1 MAPGSSARTSARRSS
16 GRGTAS
22 SASTT
27 SRRARSRTSQHLRDD
42 AFVFLHHDVSEP
54 IVVDEPLDFV
64 YHLAALASPIDY
76 LRLPLHSLKAGS
88 YGTHHALGLA
98 KWKRARFLLAST
110 SEVYGDPQMHPQPE
124 TYWGNVNPIGP
135 RGVYDEA
142 KRYAE
147 ALTMAYHRQQGVDTS
162 IVRIF
167 NTYGPRMR
175 PNDGRAIPNFMSQ
188 ALAEKPL
195 TVYGDGSQ
203 TRSFCYVDDLIRG
216 LVLLAESGEH
226 LPVNIGNPGEYTILQ
241 LAEAVLAATGS
252 PSQIL
257 FESLPVDDPQVRQP
271 DITRARQ
278 ILGWEPEIPLD
289 EGLRRTL
296 ASLGEGT
303 RRVRRAGAMAAAL
316 AVAVAVVLAPTAS
329 ASSSLRIG
337 IFDDGVVLYGEPDLV
352 FPQLQKT
359 RTQLLRVN
367 LWWSGPGISVA
378 TRKPKRPAD
387 PNDPAYNWD
396 TYDRTVRFS
405 IVNGIIPIFSIIGTP
420 PWANAA
426 KGWNVAPTNARDLQ
440 NFAAAAQKRYSGT
453 FVNADGVVLP
463 RVSLWMAWNEP
474 NNPVFLKPQYRRVG
488 KTWTIQSGRD
498 YAKLCNAVVSGI
510 KSVQRTS
517 KVACGATGPRGNN
530 NPNSSRPSVSP
541 IPFLRAMKAGG
552 AKGFDAYAQHPY
564 YGSPAET
571 PSTKP
576 PPGLRGQPPTAVTLG
591 NIDVLIGEL
600 DRLYGR
606 QMRVWVTEYGYQTNP
621 TDRIF
626 GVTWSKQAAYLAQAV
641 SIVRAN
647 PRIDMFLW
655 FLLRDEQRLSGW
667 QSGLMTYDGKRKPS
681 FAAFQRAAISLGA
694 P

>member
-1 MAPGSSARTSARRSS
+1 
-16 GRGTAS
+16 
-22 SASTT
+22 
-27 SRRARSRTSQHLRDD
+27 
-42 AFVFLHHDVSEP
+42 
-54 IVVDEPLDFV
+54 
-64 YHLAALASPIDY
+64 
-76 LRLPLHSLKAGS
+76 
-88 YGTHHALGLA
+88 
-98 KWKRARFLLAST
+98 
-110 SEVYGDPQMHPQPE
+110 
-124 TYWGNVNPIGP
+124 
-135 RGVYDEA
+135 
-142 KRYAE
+142 
-147 ALTMAYHRQQGVDTS
+147 
-162 IVRIF
+162 
-167 NTYGPRMR
+167 
-175 PNDGRAIPNFMSQ
+175 
-188 ALAEKPL
+188 
-195 TVYGDGSQ
+195 
-203 TRSFCYVDDLIRG
+203 
-216 LVLLAESGEH
+216 
-226 LPVNIGNPGEYTILQ
+226 
-241 LAEAVLAATGS
+241 
-252 PSQIL
+252 
-257 FESLPVDDPQVRQP
+257 
-271 DITRARQ
+271 
-278 ILGWEPEIPLD
+278 
-289 EGLRRTL
+289 
-296 ASLGEGT
+296 
-303 RRVRRAGAMAAAL
+303 MAAAL

-367 LWWSGPGISVA
+367 LWWSGPGITVA

-488 KTWTIQSGRD
+488 TTWAIQSGRD

-571 PSTKP
+571 PSTRP

-626 GVTWSKQAAYLAQAV
+626 GVPWSKQAAYLAQAV

-681 FAAFQRAAISLGA
+681 FAAFERAAISLGA

>member
-1 MAPGSSARTSARRSS
+1 
-16 GRGTAS
+16 
-22 SASTT
+22 
-27 SRRARSRTSQHLRDD
+27 
-42 AFVFLHHDVSEP
+42 
-54 IVVDEPLDFV
+54 
-64 YHLAALASPIDY
+64 
-76 LRLPLHSLKAGS
+76 
-88 YGTHHALGLA
+88 
-98 KWKRARFLLAST
+98 
-110 SEVYGDPQMHPQPE
+110 
-124 TYWGNVNPIGP
+124 
-135 RGVYDEA
+135 
-142 KRYAE
+142 
-147 ALTMAYHRQQGVDTS
+147 
-162 IVRIF
+162 
-167 NTYGPRMR
+167 
-175 PNDGRAIPNFMSQ
+175 
-188 ALAEKPL
+188 
-195 TVYGDGSQ
+195 
-203 TRSFCYVDDLIRG
+203 
-216 LVLLAESGEH
+216 
-226 LPVNIGNPGEYTILQ
+226 
-241 LAEAVLAATGS
+241 
-252 PSQIL
+252 
-257 FESLPVDDPQVRQP
+257 
-271 DITRARQ
+271 
-278 ILGWEPEIPLD
+278 
-289 EGLRRTL
+289 
-296 ASLGEGT
+296 
-303 RRVRRAGAMAAAL
+303 MAAAL

-329 ASSSLRIG
+329 ASQSLRIG

-367 LWWSGPGISVA
+367 LWWSGPGITVA
-378 TRKPKRPAD
+378 TRKQKRPAD

-405 IVNGIIPIFSIIGTP
+405 IVNGIIPIFSIVGTP

-621 TDRIF
+621 TDQIF
-626 GVTWSKQAAYLAQAV
+626 GVPWSKQAAYLAQAV

>member
-1 MAPGSSARTSARRSS
+1 
-16 GRGTAS
+16 
-22 SASTT
+22 
-27 SRRARSRTSQHLRDD
+27 
-42 AFVFLHHDVSEP
+42 
-54 IVVDEPLDFV
+54 
-64 YHLAALASPIDY
+64 
-76 LRLPLHSLKAGS
+76 
-88 YGTHHALGLA
+88 
-98 KWKRARFLLAST
+98 
-110 SEVYGDPQMHPQPE
+110 
-124 TYWGNVNPIGP
+124 
-135 RGVYDEA
+135 
-142 KRYAE
+142 
-147 ALTMAYHRQQGVDTS
+147 
-162 IVRIF
+162 
-167 NTYGPRMR
+167 
-175 PNDGRAIPNFMSQ
+175 
-188 ALAEKPL
+188 
-195 TVYGDGSQ
+195 
-203 TRSFCYVDDLIRG
+203 
-216 LVLLAESGEH
+216 
-226 LPVNIGNPGEYTILQ
+226 
-241 LAEAVLAATGS
+241 
-252 PSQIL
+252 
-257 FESLPVDDPQVRQP
+257 
-271 DITRARQ
+271 
-278 ILGWEPEIPLD
+278 
-289 EGLRRTL
+289 
-296 ASLGEGT
+296 
-303 RRVRRAGAMAAAL
+303 MAAAL

-329 ASSSLRIG
+329 ASQSLRIG

-367 LWWSGPGISVA
+367 LWWSGPGITVA

-387 PNDPAYNWD
+387 PTDPAYNWD

-621 TDRIF
+621 TDQIF
-626 GVTWSKQAAYLAQAV
+626 GVPWSKQAAYLAQAV

>member
-1 MAPGSSARTSARRSS
+1 
-16 GRGTAS
+16 
-22 SASTT
+22 
-27 SRRARSRTSQHLRDD
+27 
-42 AFVFLHHDVSEP
+42 
-54 IVVDEPLDFV
+54 
-64 YHLAALASPIDY
+64 
-76 LRLPLHSLKAGS
+76 
-88 YGTHHALGLA
+88 
-98 KWKRARFLLAST
+98 
-110 SEVYGDPQMHPQPE
+110 
-124 TYWGNVNPIGP
+124 
-135 RGVYDEA
+135 
-142 KRYAE
+142 
-147 ALTMAYHRQQGVDTS
+147 
-162 IVRIF
+162 
-167 NTYGPRMR
+167 
-175 PNDGRAIPNFMSQ
+175 
-188 ALAEKPL
+188 
-195 TVYGDGSQ
+195 
-203 TRSFCYVDDLIRG
+203 
-216 LVLLAESGEH
+216 
-226 LPVNIGNPGEYTILQ
+226 
-241 LAEAVLAATGS
+241 
-252 PSQIL
+252 
-257 FESLPVDDPQVRQP
+257 
-271 DITRARQ
+271 
-278 ILGWEPEIPLD
+278 
-289 EGLRRTL
+289 
-296 ASLGEGT
+296 
-303 RRVRRAGAMAAAL
+303 MAAAL

-367 LWWSGPGISVA
+367 LWWSGPGITVA

-488 KTWTIQSGRD
+488 TTWAIQSGRD

>member
-1 MAPGSSARTSARRSS
+1 
-16 GRGTAS
+16 
-22 SASTT
+22 
-27 SRRARSRTSQHLRDD
+27 
-42 AFVFLHHDVSEP
+42 
-54 IVVDEPLDFV
+54 
-64 YHLAALASPIDY
+64 
-76 LRLPLHSLKAGS
+76 
-88 YGTHHALGLA
+88 
-98 KWKRARFLLAST
+98 
-110 SEVYGDPQMHPQPE
+110 
-124 TYWGNVNPIGP
+124 
-135 RGVYDEA
+135 
-142 KRYAE
+142 
-147 ALTMAYHRQQGVDTS
+147 
-162 IVRIF
+162 
-167 NTYGPRMR
+167 
-175 PNDGRAIPNFMSQ
+175 
-188 ALAEKPL
+188 
-195 TVYGDGSQ
+195 
-203 TRSFCYVDDLIRG
+203 
-216 LVLLAESGEH
+216 
-226 LPVNIGNPGEYTILQ
+226 
-241 LAEAVLAATGS
+241 
-252 PSQIL
+252 
-257 FESLPVDDPQVRQP
+257 
-271 DITRARQ
+271 
-278 ILGWEPEIPLD
+278 
-289 EGLRRTL
+289 
-296 ASLGEGT
+296 
-303 RRVRRAGAMAAAL
+303 MAAAL

-329 ASSSLRIG
+329 ASQSLRIG

-367 LWWSGPGISVA
+367 LWWSGPGITVA

-626 GVTWSKQAAYLAQAV
+626 GVPWAKQAAYLAQAV

>member
-1 MAPGSSARTSARRSS
+1 
-16 GRGTAS
+16 
-22 SASTT
+22 
-27 SRRARSRTSQHLRDD
+27 
-42 AFVFLHHDVSEP
+42 
-54 IVVDEPLDFV
+54 
-64 YHLAALASPIDY
+64 
-76 LRLPLHSLKAGS
+76 
-88 YGTHHALGLA
+88 
-98 KWKRARFLLAST
+98 
-110 SEVYGDPQMHPQPE
+110 
-124 TYWGNVNPIGP
+124 
-135 RGVYDEA
+135 
-142 KRYAE
+142 
-147 ALTMAYHRQQGVDTS
+147 
-162 IVRIF
+162 
-167 NTYGPRMR
+167 
-175 PNDGRAIPNFMSQ
+175 
-188 ALAEKPL
+188 
-195 TVYGDGSQ
+195 
-203 TRSFCYVDDLIRG
+203 
-216 LVLLAESGEH
+216 
-226 LPVNIGNPGEYTILQ
+226 
-241 LAEAVLAATGS
+241 
-252 PSQIL
+252 
-257 FESLPVDDPQVRQP
+257 
-271 DITRARQ
+271 
-278 ILGWEPEIPLD
+278 
-289 EGLRRTL
+289 
-296 ASLGEGT
+296 
-303 RRVRRAGAMAAAL
+303 MAAAL

-405 IVNGIIPIFSIIGTP
+405 IVNGIVPIFSIIGTP

-488 KTWTIQSGRD
+488 TTWTIQSGRD

>member
-1 MAPGSSARTSARRSS
+1 
-16 GRGTAS
+16 
-22 SASTT
+22 
-27 SRRARSRTSQHLRDD
+27 
-42 AFVFLHHDVSEP
+42 
-54 IVVDEPLDFV
+54 
-64 YHLAALASPIDY
+64 
-76 LRLPLHSLKAGS
+76 
-88 YGTHHALGLA
+88 
-98 KWKRARFLLAST
+98 
-110 SEVYGDPQMHPQPE
+110 
-124 TYWGNVNPIGP
+124 
-135 RGVYDEA
+135 
-142 KRYAE
+142 
-147 ALTMAYHRQQGVDTS
+147 
-162 IVRIF
+162 
-167 NTYGPRMR
+167 
-175 PNDGRAIPNFMSQ
+175 
-188 ALAEKPL
+188 
-195 TVYGDGSQ
+195 
-203 TRSFCYVDDLIRG
+203 
-216 LVLLAESGEH
+216 
-226 LPVNIGNPGEYTILQ
+226 
-241 LAEAVLAATGS
+241 
-252 PSQIL
+252 
-257 FESLPVDDPQVRQP
+257 
-271 DITRARQ
+271 
-278 ILGWEPEIPLD
+278 
-289 EGLRRTL
+289 
-296 ASLGEGT
+296 
-303 RRVRRAGAMAAAL
+303 MAAAL

-329 ASSSLRIG
+329 ASQSLRIG

-367 LWWSGPGISVA
+367 LWWSGPGITVA

-571 PSTKP
+571 PSAKP

-621 TDRIF
+621 TDQIF
-626 GVTWSKQAAYLAQAV
+626 GVPWSKQAAYLAQAV

>member
-1 MAPGSSARTSARRSS
+1 
-16 GRGTAS
+16 
-22 SASTT
+22 
-27 SRRARSRTSQHLRDD
+27 
-42 AFVFLHHDVSEP
+42 
-54 IVVDEPLDFV
+54 
-64 YHLAALASPIDY
+64 
-76 LRLPLHSLKAGS
+76 
-88 YGTHHALGLA
+88 
-98 KWKRARFLLAST
+98 
-110 SEVYGDPQMHPQPE
+110 
-124 TYWGNVNPIGP
+124 
-135 RGVYDEA
+135 
-142 KRYAE
+142 
-147 ALTMAYHRQQGVDTS
+147 
-162 IVRIF
+162 
-167 NTYGPRMR
+167 
-175 PNDGRAIPNFMSQ
+175 
-188 ALAEKPL
+188 
-195 TVYGDGSQ
+195 
-203 TRSFCYVDDLIRG
+203 
-216 LVLLAESGEH
+216 
-226 LPVNIGNPGEYTILQ
+226 
-241 LAEAVLAATGS
+241 
-252 PSQIL
+252 
-257 FESLPVDDPQVRQP
+257 
-271 DITRARQ
+271 
-278 ILGWEPEIPLD
+278 
-289 EGLRRTL
+289 
-296 ASLGEGT
+296 
-303 RRVRRAGAMAAAL
+303 MAAAL

-329 ASSSLRIG
+329 ASQALRIG

-367 LWWSGPGISVA
+367 LWWSGPGITVA

-474 NNPVFLKPQYRRVG
+474 NNPVFLKPQYRRTG
-488 KTWTIQSGRD
+488 KTWAIQSGRD

-621 TDRIF
+621 TDQIF
-626 GVTWSKQAAYLAQAV
+626 GVPWSKQAAYLAQAV